1 MKNTDKLVYM
11 ANTAYYYATIKK
23 LDKFTDVREL
33 YNDLLKIIDQA
44 KSIVYDIEKL
54 SLYDGDHETDPED

>member
-33 YNDLLKIIDQA
+33 YNDLLKIIDTA
-44 KSIVYDIEKL
+44 KSIVNDIEKL
-54 SLYDGDHETDPED
+54 SLYDGDHSTDPEE